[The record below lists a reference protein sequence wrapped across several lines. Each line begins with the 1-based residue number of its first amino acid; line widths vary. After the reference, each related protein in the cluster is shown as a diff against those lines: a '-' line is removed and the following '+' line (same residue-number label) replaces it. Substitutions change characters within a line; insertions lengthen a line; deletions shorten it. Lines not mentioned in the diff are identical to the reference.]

1 MGISSTVDEDTVGKR
16 RKKGTRTILF
26 DVVVMIFINN
36 MISYSTRMLFVNPHP
51 TSEAKSW
58 YKFMSRAH
66 KQIVTRIFESD
77 GTVFRWIDNERLTY
91 VRTNSRTLF
100 FIFSVFLKTKIT
112 IFTTNQCEKCPYTLW
127 CWDSNPRPSEHESPP
142 ITTRPG
148 VPLIFELKT
157 VSVIGTRT
165 QSAVSGFMPS
175 LLLWDVPFCM
185 TV

>member
-1 MGISSTVDEDTVGKR
+1 
-16 RKKGTRTILF
+16 
-26 DVVVMIFINN
+26 MIFINN

-91 VRTNSRTLF
+91 VRTNSRPLF

-175 LLLWDVPFCM
+175 LLQWDVPFCM